1 MKLIDEVSNTR
12 SIQYWLV
19 FFCKR
24 KLASIYHELDLFFPN
39 SYFLTNCSQS
49 LIFIKTFFVISNKN
63 STIVNPSWI
72 NSCLLLWREKSNIF
86 NRGMGNIRT
95 DTGCLKL
102 KTNIFKASFLP
113 NEFTIFCIWSKSWIS
128 TSLGLSLQTSPAV
141 CQVVPA
147 VNLAF
152 HSILKLAKY
161 CKEKKLQDIL
171 PKTHK
176 SLQEFLENNFSDIC
190 ILLILECNCAFS
202 KRTVLVTPCLAKW
215 YKVWHPR
222 LPPPTKIK

>member
-1 MKLIDEVSNTR
+1 MKKN
-12 SIQYWLV
+12 
-19 FFCKR
+19 F
-24 KLASIYHELDLFFPN
+24 
-39 SYFLTNCSQS
+39 
-49 LIFIKTFFVISNKN
+49 KN
-63 STIVNPSWI
+63 SRSLKKEIKIIVNR
-72 NSCLLLWREKSNIF
+72 NLLHISTWNWSYY
-86 NRGMGNIRT
+86 
-95 DTGCLKL
+95 
-102 KTNIFKASFLP
+102 FKASFLP

-176 SLQEFLENNFSDIC
+176 SVQEFLENNFSDIC

-202 KRTVLVTPCLAKW
+202 KRTVFVTPCLAKW

-222 LPPPTKIK
+222 LPPPTKIE